1 MIAFRSPGA
10 VLWPAQGWQRCRW
23 SEGWEK
29 SGWVGCKVSVQGF
42 FMSLPNYFFG
52 HVSCKFYWESAAWG
66 SPKPNQLCAG
76 SSKMCS
82 KNWRVTHGGAC
93 HQICKNQG
101 KKMMT
106 MLDPFG
112 KSKRRV
118 QKKYLVCRNGL
129 KFKVIYIPH
138 EITSWY
144 QPTINPTKESC
155 PCAMAGSCGSFVF
168 PGRGAFPIPG
178 AEFWVIFIHMFWD
191 IQFSLL
197 IYW

>member
-101 KKMMT
+101 KKN
-106 MLDPFG
+106 DDHVGSFR
-112 KSKRRV
+112 KE
-118 QKKYLVCRNGL
+118 QKKGPEKVFGMQKWIEVWSDIHSTRNHI
-129 KFKVIYIPH
+129 VVS
-138 EITSWY
+138 TDY
-144 QPTINPTKESC
+144 QPNKSC